1 MKDNK
6 GTGISTVVLV
16 VVLVVVLAGSALL
29 YNNLLKKDKM
39 GQAAAP
45 TPTQAPQVTALEE
58 QGKATAPPEMTEP
71 PVKETEASVK
81 ATNTPVKE
89 TEAPVK
95 ATNTPVKATEAPV
108 KATNTPVKATEAP
121 VKATNTP
128 VKETEAPVK
137 ATNTPGKATEASEAT
152 EPPVPKNLAPDF
164 TMMTLTGKKVKLSDY
179 VGKPI
184 VLNFWASWCGPCRSE
199 MPYFDALYKEM
210 KEDVEFVM
218 VNLTTALSGSG
229 ETPEK
234 AKKLV
239 EEAGY
244 QFPVF
249 LDLEQEGAKAY
260 GIISIPQTYFINS
273 LGEVVTYKIGT
284 IYEEELRQNI
294 EKILD

>member
-95 ATNTPVKATEAPV
+95 ATNTPVK
-108 KATNTPVKATEAP
+108 
-121 VKATNTP
+121 
-128 VKETEAPVK
+128 ETEAPVK

-152 EPPVPKNLAPDF
+152 EPPVPKNLAPDK